1 VTGAAPGAGAADRV
15 RVAASA
21 PAVGPAS
28 FDLQPTLVGAL
39 VALHPLAPTDFDAL
53 YAVAR
58 DPLIWAQHPAHDRH
72 EEPVFRAFFAEALA
86 SGGAFLVCDRAD
98 ARVIGSTRYHGL
110 DPVRGEVEIGWTFL
124 ARSHWGGR
132 HNGEMKRLML
142 AHAFRFVERVIL
154 VIGER
159 NLRSRRAAERIG
171 AVLATPA
178 TRADRPGS
186 VVYELTRAR
195 FLAPPGPGHR
205 ATVGAR
211 DGDPERV

>member
-1 VTGAAPGAGAADRV
+1 MTDAGSAAGAADR
-15 RVAASA
+15 ASA
-21 PAVGPAS
+21 PGRASADAPAP
-28 FDLQPTLVGAL
+28 FDLQPTLVGEL
-39 VALHPLAPTDFDAL
+39 VALHPLAPTDLDAL

-86 SGGAFLVCDRAD
+86 SGGAFLVRDRAD

-142 AHAFRFVERVIL
+142 AHAFRFVERVVF

-159 NLRSRRAAERIG
+159 NVRSRQAVARIG

-186 VVYELTRAR
+186 VVYEVTRER
-195 FLAPPGPGHR
+195 FLAGG
-205 ATVGAR
+205 TGGA
-211 DGDPERV
+211 G